1 MEEVGRG
8 QDAGGAGWHR
18 RCRPA
23 RSSHRV
29 TACSSPQG
37 RTHRVGHTTQKTKAR
52 VEEGEGTPNVPS
64 GRRKSPVMKAVL
76 VQANIRQVP
85 AHVRWC
91 QRSRGTNR
99 SRNDFRRDIDPDG
112 IINLITF
119 KGTEMMPLTMPFVCT
134 YICRFPSLTCRAA
147 AGNFKTS
154 LQIMFAP
161 ARSVSP
167 AAARWRRVTVSPT
180 KHNLNIIRCM

>member
-8 QDAGGAGWHR
+8 QDAGGAGW
-18 RCRPA
+18 
-23 RSSHRV
+23 HRV

-85 AHVRWC
+85 AHVRLTND
-91 QRSRGTNR
+91 RVGLTDPGTI
-99 SRNDFRRDIDPDG
+99 SAEI
-112 IINLITF
+112 
-119 KGTEMMPLTMPFVCT
+119 LTQME
-134 YICRFPSLTCRAA
+134 
-147 AGNFKTS
+147 
-154 LQIMFAP
+154 
-161 ARSVSP
+161 
-167 AAARWRRVTVSPT
+167 
-180 KHNLNIIRCM
+180 